1 MQITIDIETIPDQT
15 PGAVEKIAE
24 TLTVK
29 APDLTKPKL
38 IDALNLGADGKFKTV
53 PELKEMWVEE
63 FGVAATLEQANA
75 KWLKTSFDGGRGQI
89 ACICIDIIDEGE
101 LINIAAYNSND
112 ENDLLNRF
120 WDVIQ
125 NATELPYFIAH
136 NAKFDLPFLWH
147 RSVIN
152 GVNPGVTFNPH
163 GRHGSNHFCTM
174 EAWAGFGQRISL
186 NNLADILGEGSKTE
200 GMDGSQVW
208 PEYQKGNIDKIV
220 GYCADDVA
228 LTSRIYKR
236 LKFMS

>member
-1 MQITIDIETIPDQT
+1 MQIVIDIETIPDQT
-15 PGAVEKIAE
+15 HGAVEKIAE

-38 IDALNLGADGKFKTV
+38 IEALNLGTDGKFKTV
-53 PELKEMWVEE
+53 PELKEMWIEE
-63 FGVAATLEQANA
+63 FGASAKLEQANA

-89 ACICIDIIDEGE
+89 ACICIE
-101 LINIAAYNSND
+101 LIDTGETFEFAGD
-112 ENDLLNRF
+112 EALSLKGF
-120 WDVIQ
+120 WTVIMKQ
-125 NATELPYFIAH
+125 TELPFFIAH

-152 GVNPGVTFNPH
+152 NVKPGVQFNPH
-163 GRHGSNHFCTM
+163 GRHNQSHFCTM
-174 EAWAGFGQRISL
+174 EAWAGFGGRISL

-220 GYCADDVA
+220 SYCVDDVE
-228 LTSRIYKR
+228 LTARVYKR
-236 LKFMS
+236 LRFM

>member
-1 MQITIDIETIPDQT
+1 MQIVIDIETIPDQT

-38 IDALNLGADGKFKTV
+38 IEALNLGGDGKFKTV

-63 FGVAATLEQANA
+63 FGVAAKLEQANA

-89 ACICIDIIDEGE
+89 ACICMDFIDDDSTFEIANEDERE
-101 LINIAAYNSND
+101 L
-112 ENDLLNRF
+112 LGGF
-120 WDVIQ
+120 WAVIRRR
-125 NATELPYFIAH
+125 TELPYFIAH

-152 GVNPGVTFNPH
+152 GANPGVTFNPH

-174 EAWAGFGQRISL
+174 EAWAGFNGRISL

>member
-38 IDALNLGADGKFKTV
+38 IEALNLDPSVAKFKTV
-53 PELKEMWVEE
+53 PELKEVWIEE
-63 FGVAATLEQANA
+63 FGEAAKLEQANA

-89 ACICIDIIDEGE
+89 ACICIDIIDEDIQISFDGPE
-101 LINIAAYNSND
+101 DN
-112 ENDLLNRF
+112 LLTQF
-120 WDVIQ
+120 WNTMQ
-125 NATELPYFIAH
+125 EKTQLPYFIAH

-152 GVNPGVTFNPH
+152 GINPSVTFNPH

-174 EAWAGFGQRISL
+174 EAWAGFNGRISL